1 MARWAFVLL
10 AGIVLLYTA
19 SVAAT
24 GRHRIVVLG
33 SDEELLRA
41 LSLSLSP
48 WGVETSRSDAPPPE
62 PSQPAAV
69 EGASALAR
77 QLGVEAVVWISR
89 TERGSLL
96 WVFDARAGDV
106 TTRIL
111 TETPPFD
118 SAAAASVALS
128 VKTVLRSSVVAP
140 PDERF
145 GAHRPPS
152 PVEPAPVERVFAL
165 EVGAGSH
172 WVAEGQAEPRLTLG
186 AVAWVAAARR
196 VGLSLEWAY
205 GPGLSIDEDGFRGR
219 YRELVASGGVR
230 FRWLHEPD
238 ISAALSLGGGV
249 HWVRLEGT
257 LVESDLER
265 TVNRVKGSVDAD
277 ASIDVHFGRF
287 YLGALLGVAYSPTY
301 QRYLVEGE
309 PVFSPWPFVVGLG
322 GYGGVELF

>member
-1 MARWAFVLL
+1 MLL

-19 SVAAT
+19 SVGAT

-48 WGVETSRSDAPPPE
+48 WGVETTRSDAPPPE
-62 PSQPAAV
+62 ASQPAAV

-145 GAHRPPS
+145 GAQQQPPPPP
-152 PVEPAPVERVFAL
+152 PVEPAPAKRVFAL
-165 EVGAGSH
+165 EVGAGTH
-172 WVAEGQAEPRLTLG
+172 WVAEGKAEPRLTLG
-186 AVAWVAAARR
+186 AVAWIAAARR
-196 VGLSLEWAY
+196 IGLSLEWAY
-205 GPGLSIDEDGFRGR
+205 GSGLNIDEDDFRGS
-219 YRELVASGGVR
+219 YRELVGSGAVR

-249 HWVRLEGT
+249 HWVKLEGR

-265 TVNRVKGSVDAD
+265 TVNRVNGSIDAD
-277 ASIDVHFGRF
+277 ASVDVHFGRL
-287 YLGALLGVAYSPTY
+287 YLGALLSAAYSPTY
-301 QRYLVEGE
+301 QRYLVEGV

>member
-1 MARWAFVLL
+1 MLLACAVLL
-10 AGIVLLYTA
+10 CAA
-19 SVAAT
+19 SVAAA

-33 SDEELLRA
+33 SDDELVRA
-41 LSLSLSP
+41 LSVSLSP
-48 WGVETSRSDAPPPE
+48 WGVETTRSDMTPPE

-118 SAAAASVALS
+118 GAAAASVALS

-140 PDERF
+140 PAERF
-145 GAHRPPS
+145 GAQPPLA
-152 PVEPAPVERVFAL
+152 PVEPPRPERVFAL
-165 EVGAGSH
+165 EVGAASH
-172 WVAEGQAEPRLTLG
+172 WVAEGQTEPRLTLG
-186 AVAWVAAARR
+186 AVAWVLAARR
-196 VGLSLEWAY
+196 VGVSLEWAY
-205 GPGLSIDEDGFRGR
+205 GPGISIDEAGFRGH
-219 YRELVASGGVR
+219 YRELVAGGSAR
-230 FRWLHEPD
+230 FRWLRD
-238 ISAALSLGGGV
+238 QDVSAAISFGGSV
-249 HWVRLEGT
+249 HWTKLEGT
-257 LVESDLER
+257 LVESALER
-265 TVNRVKGSVDAD
+265 SVSRVKGSLDAE
-277 ASIDVHFGRF
+277 ANFSVHFGRF

-301 QRYLVEGE
+301 QRYFVEGE

-322 GYGGVELF
+322 GYGGAELF